1 MDSNYFESG
10 GTMIRVGDID
20 IDVADRDQI
29 LQHFDHTPASRVQND
44 LMVKHN
50 TGVYVTDIPSDPV
63 SKLSSIEYQ
72 AAEDRGYVKLDIIN
86 NSVYRL
92 VESRQHLNQLLKQTP
107 NWAKLQDPGFFQKIV
122 HIGAH
127 YDLSQ
132 RLREPLQ
139 SIDHMAMFLALIRPA
154 KRHLVGQLWSDIARD
169 IWKPDPN
176 GVYGFKKSH
185 SYSYAHLVVVHMNLL
200 S

>member
-1 MDSNYFESG
+1 
-10 GTMIRVGDID
+10 MIRVGDID

-29 LQHFDHTPASRVQND
+29 LQHFDHTSASRVQNNV
-44 LMVKHN
+44 MVKHN
-50 TGVYVTDIPSDPV
+50 TGIYVTNIPADPIT
-63 SKLSSIEYQ
+63 KLSSIDYQ
-72 AAEDRGYVKLDIIN
+72 SAEERGYIKLDIIN

-92 VESRQHLNQLLKQTP
+92 VESRQHLNQLLNQKP
-107 NWAKLQDPGFFQKIV
+107 NWNKLQDSDFFQKIV
-122 HIGAH
+122 HIGGH
-127 YDLSQ
+127 YELSL
-132 RLREPLQ
+132 RLREPIQ